1 MELEK
6 ASKEEMLQEGIK
18 RMQLLK
24 LHNNVINDLKNDGL
38 LNKSEG
44 RLGILYW
51 LDEKEQAM
59 VKEYENQRNI
69 LVYHVIKTYTL
80 DMGVVY
86 DLLFIIDEKGYWEEE
101 RERLKQG
108 YVLSHSISQFNESG
122 DILVK
127 NKNGGLVRIF

>member
-122 DILVK
+122 DIFVE
-127 NKNGGLVRIF
+127 NRNGGLVRIF

>member
-80 DMGVVY
+80 DIGVGY
-86 DLLFIIDEKGYWEEE
+86 DLLCIIDEKGYWEEE

>member
-127 NKNGGLVRIF
+127 NKNCGLVRIF

>member
-101 RERLKQG
+101 RKRLKQG

>member
-51 LDEKEQAM
+51 LDEKEQTM